1 MTYATYNITDDRLRL
16 SLGAKPSPEQIDTM
30 RKVGFSFWPGQKLNV
45 TKWTPEAE
53 DYILSLGIEIEED
66 DTPDNVESRIA
77 RFSGYAE
84 NAQANASA
92 ANDRAHNMLDGIPL
106 GQASAKPHARA
117 SKKRVDAALKTAV
130 SETARAAHWKSRIA
144 GAIGQAQYKERPDV
158 IARRIK
164 RLEAD
169 QRTYERHISKK
180 AFAEMR
186 AKFYWDVRKA
196 YAERFNIELG
206 NRELIGM
213 VFQDADFI
221 EVTNNAWNK
230 HTAWAN
236 RWLEHIRQ
244 RLEYERAL
252 LEATGGQV
260 GCKHELEVGGKVQC
274 ADGWFTILRINRKGG
289 EIISVTTSARY
300 SRVKEIGGITDY
312 RPPNAEEKEKAVA
325 ATKKPPLCNYP
336 GEGFH
341 HTTKAEWDDC
351 GSDYKGANRIIEATE
366 KHAKHRVRTM
376 IVNHQY
382 PFVFIADIKETWPPE
397 NE

>member
-16 SLGAKPSPEQIDTM
+16 SLGAKPAPEQIEAM
-30 RKVGFSFWPGQKLNV
+30 RKIGFSFWRGQKLNV
-45 TKWTPEAE
+45 TKWNPEAE
-53 DYILSLGIEIEED
+53 DYILGLGIEIEND
-66 DTPDNVESRIA
+66 DTPDDVESRVE
-77 RFSGYAE
+77 RFSSYAE

-92 ANDRAHNMLDGIPL
+92 ASERAHGVLDGIPL
-106 GQASAKPHARA
+106 GQASARPHARA

-144 GAIGQAQYKERPDV
+144 GAIQRAQYKERPDV

-164 RLEAD
+164 GLEAE
-169 QRTYERHISKK
+169 QRTYERHISKNALAK
-180 AFAEMR
+180 MR
-186 AKFYWDVRKA
+186 ARFYFDVRDE
-196 YAERFNIELG
+196 YAERFNIEPG
-206 NRELIGM
+206 SRELTEK

-221 EVTNNAWNK
+221 KMTSNAWNK

-252 LEATGGQV
+252 LEAMGGQV
-260 GCKHELEVGGKVQC
+260 GCKWELEVGGHVFYGG
-274 ADGWFTILRINRKGG
+274 AWATIIRINRKGG
-289 EIISVTTSARY
+289 EVISVTTNARF
-300 SRVKEIGGITDY
+300 SRVKEIGGIEDY
-312 RPPNAEEKEKAVA
+312 RPPTAEENAKAKA

-382 PFVFIADIKETWPPE
+382 PSVFIADIKETWPPE